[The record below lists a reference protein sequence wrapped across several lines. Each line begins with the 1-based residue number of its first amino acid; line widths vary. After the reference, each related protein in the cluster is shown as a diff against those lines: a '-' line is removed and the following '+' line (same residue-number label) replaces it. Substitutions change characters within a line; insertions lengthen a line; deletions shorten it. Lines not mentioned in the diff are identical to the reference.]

1 VSATPGLLD
10 RYRSFQA
17 ERSVRDAVATADDD
31 WEDRRPAGSRATGR
45 SRERAGR
52 LAELLDGAVDEHP
65 DGYVVRVD
73 QPPMPLPLDRSALA
87 TLPFPIDPDRPF
99 VCLDTETTGLAT
111 GAGTVAFLVGLGR
124 WDGQQFRVTQLFL
137 PDHADELAFLS
148 LLATELPPDS
158 WLVTYNG
165 RSFDWPLLQAR
176 YRMHRRVPPALAGHL
191 DLLPIARQLFRHRLP
206 DARLGSVESGVC
218 GIERVEDLP
227 GAFVPGRY
235 LAFLRHGEPGYL
247 REVALHNEQDVRSL
261 ARVLGHLADV
271 LADPNGRSLAH
282 PGDLGRLARAYAR
295 QHRDDEA
302 LACFDAARAT
312 VAERIVG
319 QEVVG
324 HGFVDLETLRDRA
337 WLTGERARILRRVG
351 RIDDALAAW
360 GEVARVGGRTGAR
373 AWIEIAKLHE
383 HRRRDPG
390 AALGAVDRADAL
402 IARARLSGRIPAGL
416 DADLRRRR
424 ARLHGRLSRLSRA
437 ERSAAA
443 PRLGWG
449 SP

>member
-17 ERSVRDAVATADDD
+17 ERSVREASATGDDD
-31 WEDRRPAGSRATGR
+31 WAERRPAGSRAIGR

-73 QPPMPLPLDRSALA
+73 QPPMPLPLDRAALA
-87 TLPFPIDPDRPF
+87 TLPFPVDPERPL

-111 GAGTVAFLVGLGR
+111 GAGTVVFLVGLGR

-227 GAFVPGRY
+227 GAFVPERY

-271 LADPNGRSLAH
+271 MADPNGRTLAH

-312 VAERIVG
+312 IAGIVG
-319 QEVVG
+319 TG
-324 HGFVDLETLRDRA
+324 LVDLETLRDRA

-360 GEVARVGGRTGAR
+360 GEVARGGGRTGAR

-383 HRRRDPG
+383 HRRRDPS

-416 DADLRRRR
+416 DADLSRRR
-424 ARLHGRLSRLSRA
+424 ARLRGRLSRLSRA
-437 ERSAAA
+437 ARPAAA

>member
-1 VSATPGLLD
+1 MSATPGLLD

-17 ERSVRDAVATADDD
+17 ARSVREASATGDDD
-31 WEDRRPAGSRATGR
+31 WADRQPAGSRAIGR

-73 QPPMPLPLDRSALA
+73 QPPMPLPLDRVALA
-87 TLPFPIDPDRPF
+87 TLPFPMDPDRPF

-111 GAGTVAFLVGLGR
+111 GPGTVAFLVGLGR

-165 RSFDWPLLQAR
+165 RTFDWPLLQAR
-176 YRMHRRVPPALAGHL
+176 YRMHRRVPPAIAGHL

-227 GAFVPGRY
+227 GAFVPERY

-295 QHRDDEA
+295 QRRDVEA

-312 VAERIVG
+312 FADRIVG
-319 QEVVG
+319 TSL
-324 HGFVDLETLRDRA
+324 VDLETLRDRA

-360 GEVARVGGRTGAR
+360 AEVARVGGRTGAR

-383 HRRRDPG
+383 HRRRDPS

-416 DADLRRRR
+416 DADLSRRR
-424 ARLHGRLSRLSRA
+424 ARLRGRLSRC
-437 ERSAAA
+437 ERPAAA

>member
-1 VSATPGLLD
+1 MSASPGLLD

-17 ERSVRDAVATADDD
+17 ERSVREAAVAADDD
-31 WEDRRPAGSRATGR
+31 WAERRPAGSRAIGR

-52 LAELLDGAVDEHP
+52 LAELLDGSVDEHP

-73 QPPMPLPLDRSALA
+73 QPPMPLPLDRVALA
-87 TLPFPIDPDRPF
+87 TLPFPIDPERPF

-165 RSFDWPLLQAR
+165 RTFDWPLLQAR

-227 GAFVPGRY
+227 GAYVPERY
-235 LAFLRHGEPGYL
+235 LAFLRYGEPGYL

-261 ARVLGHLADV
+261 ARVLAHLAEV
-271 LADPNGRSLAH
+271 LADPNGRPLAH

-302 LACFDAARAT
+302 LACFDAARASLS
-312 VAERIVG
+312 ERIVG
-319 QEVVG
+319 QEAVG
-324 HGFVDLETLRDRA
+324 HRLVDLEALRDRA

-360 GEVARVGGRTGAR
+360 GEVARVGGRRGAR

-416 DADLRRRR
+416 DADLSRRR
-424 ARLHGRLSRLSRA
+424 ARLRGRLSRLSRGG
-437 ERSAAA
+437 RPVAA

>member
-17 ERSVRDAVATADDD
+17 ERSVREASATGDDD
-31 WEDRRPAGSRATGR
+31 WAERRPAGSRAIGR

-73 QPPMPLPLDRSALA
+73 QPPMPLPLDRAALA
-87 TLPFPIDPDRPF
+87 TLPFPVDPERPL

-111 GAGTVAFLVGLGR
+111 GAGTVVFLVGLGR

-227 GAFVPGRY
+227 GAFVPERY

-271 LADPNGRSLAH
+271 MADPNGRTLAH

-312 VAERIVG
+312 IAGIVG
-319 QEVVG
+319 TG
-324 HGFVDLETLRDRA
+324 LVDLETLRDRA

-360 GEVARVGGRTGAR
+360 GEVARGGGRTGAR

-383 HRRRDPG
+383 HRRRDPS

-416 DADLRRRR
+416 DADLSRRR
-424 ARLHGRLSRLSRA
+424 ARLRGRLSRLSRA
-437 ERSAAA
+437 ARPGAM
-443 PRLGWG
+443 PRLGLG
-449 SP
+449 SL